1 LTVSSSEPTG
11 AQTVEILATR
21 STDGSVV
28 VMAADHAVN
37 APNDN
42 NGPGAPRTV
51 VLDLSQLGTF
61 TSASEIS
68 IDANTN
74 VATGPAAVNV
84 SPSAQMTL
92 TMGGYGVTLLKLVP

>member
-1 LTVSSSEPTG
+1 LTVSSSEPAG
-11 AQTVEILATR
+11 AQTVEIFSTR
-21 STDGSVV
+21 SSDGSVV

-37 APNDN
+37 GVNDN

-61 TSASEIS
+61 KSATELT

-74 VATGPAAVNV
+74 LSTGPAAVSV
-84 SPSAQMTL
+84 TPAAQMTL
-92 TMGGYGVTLLKLVP
+92 NMGGYGVTFVKLIP